1 MSESWP
7 VLSSFVAGREHRPD
21 DGVPI
26 HNPSTGE
33 VVARVSSAGIDF
45 DEVRAYGR
53 DVGGPALRSVGFA
66 ERGAM
71 LKNASALLREH
82 RGELLELSRIN
93 NGTTLADGSF
103 DVDGGGFAVAYYG
116 SQGKRLGYTNI
127 LADGDGVQLAK
138 TEEFWAGHVLTPR
151 RGVAVH
157 VNAFNFPAW
166 GMLEKLACSI
176 LAGVP
181 AIAKP
186 ATSTSLT
193 AERVARI
200 LIEGEVFPSGAF
212 QFVCGS
218 TGSLLERLGAEDAFA
233 FTGSAATAAKLR
245 SLPNLT
251 TSSAR
256 INVEADSL
264 NAAVLAPDVERGSA
278 TWKMFI
284 REVAHEMT
292 HKAGQ
297 KCTAI
302 RRIVVPANSAADVQ
316 QDLISRLQRTVVG
329 DPADES
335 VTMGPL
341 ATADQQTEARE
352 GIDSLDAEVI
362 WSGDAPEIGFFVP
375 PTLLDAGEAESATE
389 VHRKEVFGPVSTLM
403 TYAGDASEAGRIV
416 GLGGGTLVTSAY
428 SDNLD
433 WQRGLVAEVG
443 HATGRVYLGSAASAP
458 AAMGSG
464 AAMPQALHG
473 GPGRAGGGEE
483 LGGLRGLAL
492 YLQRTAVQ
500 GAKDE
505 VEAIRADAASGS
517 DD

>member
-1 MSESWP
+1 MTASTP
-7 VLSSFVAGREHRPD
+7 VLSSFVAGREHHTD

-26 HNPSTGE
+26 HNPSTEE
-33 VVARVSSAGIDF
+33 VVAWVSSAGVDF
-45 DEVRAYGR
+45 GEVYDYAR
-53 DVGGPALRSVGFA
+53 DVGGPALRSMGFA
-66 ERGAM
+66 ERGAL
-71 LKNASALLREH
+71 LKNASAVLRDH
-82 RGELLELSRIN
+82 RDELLELSRIN
-93 NGTTLADGSF
+93 NGTTPADGSF
-103 DVDGGGFAVAYYG
+103 DIDGGGFAVAYYG
-116 SQGKRLGYTNI
+116 SLGKKLGNGNV
-127 LADGDGVQLAK
+127 LADGDGVQLAR

-186 ATSTSLT
+186 ATSTALT

-200 LIEGEVFPSGAF
+200 LIEEEVFPAGAF

-218 TGSLLERLGAEDAFA
+218 TGDLLERLRADDAFA
-233 FTGSAATAAKLR
+233 FTGSAATAVKLR

-256 INVEADSL
+256 INIEADSL
-264 NAAVLAPDVERGSA
+264 NAAILAPDVERGSD
-278 TWKMFI
+278 TWRMFI

-302 RRIVVPANSAADVQ
+302 RRIVVPADKLAEVRE
-316 QDLISRLQRTVVG
+316 DLVARLQKTVVG
-329 DPADES
+329 DPAHES
-335 VTMGPL
+335 VNMGPL
-341 ATADQQTEARE
+341 ATADQRVEARE
-352 GIDSLDAEVI
+352 GIDALDAEVI
-362 WSGDAPEIGFFVP
+362 WSGNAPETGFFVP
-375 PTLLDAGEAESATE
+375 PTVLEAGQAEAATE
-389 VHRKEVFGPVSTLM
+389 VHRREVFGPVATLM
-403 TYAGDASEAGRIV
+403 TYAGDAVEAGRIV
-416 GLGGGTLVTSAY
+416 ELGGGTLVTSAY
-428 SDNLD
+428 SDDLD
-433 WQRGLVAEVG
+433 WQRALVTEVG

-483 LGGLRGLAL
+483 LGGIRGLAL

-500 GAKDE
+500 GAKAE
-505 VEAIRADAASGS
+505 VEAIRATGVSGS